1 MRRLG
6 VLLACSSLLSC
17 ATDVGATGL
26 AINDPLDLIDDIDPG
41 GLRLFVLPAE
51 SYSCEATTGV
61 VSPAVP
67 DIEQGMF
74 EDAIADV
81 SLTVMSSSARSE
93 LSVLGGEYTVLVR
106 GKGTD
111 PVTNVPNT
119 FIATG
124 CTPVTIGAG
133 ETVEIRV
140 TLIPIIGMG
149 ECGDGTFSPDE
160 QCEDGNTAA
169 GDGCSAS
176 CRTEPFTVSTA
187 TGMQN
192 NPALAGASGR
202 RWASTYDS
210 DATSVLIRLLEPT
223 GAAVTSPGVLVNDS
237 SLSSALTPAISGLYV
252 ASDVAVASDGRIAVT
267 FINFV
272 GGMPQVRAALFDA
285 NRTAQG
291 GAVTLRADAGA
302 TVSKLAFAGNG
313 ALLVAFEDDMSGTG
327 VSGSVFAAGSTTAGA
342 LFDIGASGAI
352 EPSVAG
358 ASDHFVV
365 AFSAGGDVFVQRF
378 GSDGAPRDAAPVAV
392 LEDAAGTQDQ
402 PAVAALPDGRALVA
416 WRDSGGD
423 GAGTAIR
430 ARAFGADGTPAGAAI
445 TLNTTTA
452 GDQSVPAVA
461 GAGDRF
467 FVAFQSGASVRARVL
482 SSQGDPIPNREQPPT
497 TADFELAA
505 SGAQPAVATGGTDGM
520 RAMAAWSEGGDIR
533 GRLFPLAP

>member
-51 SYSCEATTGV
+51 TYSCAATTGV
-61 VSPAVP
+61 VSPMVP
-67 DIEQGMF
+67 DVEQGMV

-81 SLTVMSSSARSE
+81 GLTVMSSAARE
-93 LSVLGGEYTVLVR
+93 QLSVPAGAYTVLVR

-111 PVTNVPNT
+111 PVTHVPDT

-124 CTPVTIGAG
+124 CTAVSIGEG
-133 ETVEIRV
+133 ETQEIRV
-140 TLIPIIGMG
+140 TLIPIVGMG
-149 ECGDGTFSPDE
+149 ECGDGVFSPDE
-160 QCEDGNTAA
+160 QCEDGNTAG

-176 CRTEPFTVSTA
+176 CRTEPFVISTTA
-187 TGMQN
+187 GMQN
-192 NPALAGASGR
+192 NPALAGASGQ
-202 RWASTYDS
+202 RWAASYDS
-210 DATSVLIRLLEPT
+210 ELTNVLLRLLDPS
-223 GAAVTSPGVLVNDS
+223 GATITFP
-237 SLSSALTPAISGLYV
+237 SALSMDSVVPSAGTGMYLL
-252 ASDVAVASDGRIAVT
+252 SDVAMASDGR
-267 FINFV
+267 V
-272 GGMPQVRAALFDA
+272 GVSFTSYPEVQVALFDA
-285 NRTAQG
+285 DRNIQG
-291 GAVTLRADAGA
+291 GGPVMLRAAAGNGKR
-302 TVSKLAFAGNG
+302 SRLAFAGNG

-327 VSGSVFAAGSTTAGA
+327 LSGSVIAAGSTTAGA
-342 LFDIGASGAI
+342 LFDIGASGASA
-352 EPSVAG
+352 PSVAG

-402 PAVAALPDGRALVA
+402 PAVAALPDGRVLVA

-430 ARAFGADGTPAGAAI
+430 ARAFATDGSPAGAAI

-452 GDQSVPAVA
+452 GDQSAPAVA
-461 GAGDRF
+461 GASDRF
-467 FVAFQSGASVRARVL
+467 FVAFQSGASIRARVL

-505 SGAQPAVATGGTDGM
+505 SGAQPAVATGGTDGT
-520 RAMAAWSEGGDIR
+520 RAMTVWAEGGDIR
-533 GRLFPLAP
+533 GRFYPLAP

>member
-1 MRRLG
+1 
-6 VLLACSSLLSC
+6 
-17 ATDVGATGL
+17 
-26 AINDPLDLIDDIDPG
+26 
-41 GLRLFVLPAE
+41 
-51 SYSCEATTGV
+51 
-61 VSPAVP
+61 VP
-67 DIEQGMF
+67 
-74 EDAIADV
+74 
-81 SLTVMSSSARSE
+81 
-93 LSVLGGEYTVLVR
+93 GGEYTVLVR

-160 QCEDGNTAA
+160 QCEDGNTTA

-176 CRTEPFTVSTA
+176 CRTEPFVISTA
-187 TGMQN
+187 AGMQN

-210 DATSVLIRLLEPT
+210 ETTNVAIRLLDPSGGTITFPGALATDALVPT
-223 GAAVTSPGVLVNDS
+223 A
-237 SLSSALTPAISGLYV
+237 TPGLYLVSGV
-252 ASDVAVASDGRIAVT
+252 AIASDGRIGVS
-267 FINFV
+267 FNSFPEV
-272 GGMPQVRAALFDA
+272 QVALFDA
-285 NRTAQG
+285 DRTPQG
-291 GAVTLRADAGA
+291 APIVLRAAGNA
-302 TVSKLAFAGNG
+302 KRSRPAFAGNG

-327 VSGSVFAAGSTTAGA
+327 ISGSVFAAGSTTAGA

-430 ARAFGADGTPAGAAI
+430 ARAFAADGMPAGAAI

-452 GDQSVPAVA
+452 GDQSAPAVA